1 MSRKPTLAVFILR
14 THYPSGRTPANI
26 LKLVWLCVSSIK
38 TDIRRTIRPDEL
50 PFIVRR
56 SRRITNDSSSRRIM
70 RLVPVFMLVTH
81 NQMNFKCL
89 PKFVQTNNPTVVQ
102 KRSFIKDFL
111 GLCEKKKTIIT
122 VEILLKE
129 HLSDVSTN
137 KADR

>member
-1 MSRKPTLAVFILR
+1 
-14 THYPSGRTPANI
+14 
-26 LKLVWLCVSSIK
+26 
-38 TDIRRTIRPDEL
+38 
-50 PFIVRR
+50 
-56 SRRITNDSSSRRIM
+56 M
-70 RLVPVFMLVTH
+70 RLVPIFMLVTN

-111 GLCEKKKTIIT
+111 GLCEKKNKTITT